1 MGRKQDLNSLVV
13 FSAVMSEQSI
23 TRAADVLA
31 MTQPAVSNTLSRL
44 RVQLK
49 DQLFYKDGRGIKP
62 TAKALELWQQIEPA
76 LGTIERAMTPPSF
89 DPASARRRFRV
100 AVSDIMVQLFWPPL
114 RALIESSAGGVDLL
128 AYPYRIADAARM
140 LSNNEIELC
149 LGVFPT
155 LPEQL
160 RSTFLYRSDFVCA
173 MRKGHALSRSALSL
187 RRFAAA
193 DHLLVSLS
201 GDPRGAT
208 DEMLERQGLRRRIA
222 MTVNTF
228 GAVPELLRQ
237 TDLIGVIPAD
247 LVRSGVVRSKLH
259 VVKPPV
265 EVPPALISMAW
276 HTRHDRDPGLLWLR
290 RQFSAV
296 AQTFEKRPPFSF
308 DGG

>member
-1 MGRKQDLNSLVV
+1 MSRKQDLNSLVV
-13 FSAVMSEQSI
+13 FSTVMSEQSI

-44 RVQLK
+44 RLQLK

-62 TAKALELWQQIEPA
+62 TAKAMELWQQIEPA
-76 LGTIERAMTPPSF
+76 LGAIERAMTPPSF

-114 RALIESSAGGVDLL
+114 RASIEAAAAGVDLL
-128 AYPYRIADAARM
+128 AYPYRITDAARM
-140 LSNNEIELC
+140 LSNNEVELC

-173 MRKGHALSRSALSL
+173 MRRGHALARQALTL
-187 RRFAAA
+187 RKFAAA

-208 DEMLERQGLRRRIA
+208 DDALESHGLRRRVA
-222 MTVNTF
+222 MTVNSF

-247 LVRSGVVRSKLH
+247 LVRSSAVRAKLH
-259 VVKPPV
+259 VVKPPL

-276 HTRHDRDPGLLWLR
+276 HTRHDRDPGHLWLR

-296 AQTFEKRPPFSF
+296 TQTLEKRPGFAY
-308 DGG
+308 DQA